1 MKTRLNSNT
10 FDLPVQE
17 LRRGYRSDI
26 YFWRE
31 KIVLEQHNM
40 HPNATTQVFQK
51 KEAVLCGIDEAIAVL
66 KLGSGRYK
74 DYAKAYKLFDRLME
88 LKQDGRRHY
97 IGDREKYLK
106 VIEEKLEITRALDD
120 LWEDGFGE
128 LEIDALFDGDLIH
141 PREPVMHI
149 NGDPSLYAHLETIYL
164 GVLAR
169 RTKIATNVR
178 NVVKAANGTTILFFP
193 ARFDHWAT
201 QGGDGYAAFIGGAS
215 VVSTDAQA
223 EWWGAKGSG
232 TVPHALIASAGGD
245 TVLAAKIFNESYPD
259 TDLVALVDFD
269 NDCVGTAL
277 KCAREFGDK
286 LWGVRLDTS
295 ENMVDKTIIRQ
306 MGDFYPNGVIPE
318 LVFDTRAALD
328 AEGFNHVKIVVSG
341 GFNPEKIAR
350 FEALKVPIDA
360 YGVGSCLMQG
370 ENDFTA
376 DVVQINGSRCAKA
389 GRWFKPNARMERV
402 NIDQ

>member
-1 MKTRLNSNT
+1 MKKRLNSNI

-31 KIVLEQHNM
+31 KIVLEQNKI
-40 HPNATTQVFQK
+40 HPVVLTQVFQK
-51 KEAVLCGIDEAIAVL
+51 KNAILCGIDEAIAVL
-66 KLGSGRYK
+66 KVGSGRYK
-74 DYAKAYKLFDRLME
+74 DYEKAYKLFDRLME
-88 LKQDGRRHY
+88 LKQESRNFY
-97 IGDREKYLK
+97 FSDRKKHLN
-106 VIEEKLEITRALDD
+106 VTDEKLEVTALLDE
-120 LWEDGFGE
+120 LWVDGFSE
-128 LEIDALFDGDLIH
+128 LDIKALFDGDEIS

-149 NGDPSLYAHLETIYL
+149 DGDPSLYAHLETIYL

-178 NVVKAANGTTILFFP
+178 DVVKAANGTSILFFP

-201 QGGDGYAAFIGGAS
+201 QGGDGYAAYIGGAS

-223 EWWGAKGSG
+223 EWWGSKGSG
-232 TVPHALIASAGGD
+232 TVPHALIASVGGD
-245 TVLAAKIFNESYPD
+245 TVLATKMFHNSYPN
-259 TDLVALVDFD
+259 TALVSLVDFD

-277 KCAREFGDK
+277 KCAREMGDK

-295 ENMVDKTIIRQ
+295 ENMVDKSMIDS
-306 MGDFYPNGVIPE
+306 MGDFHPSGVIPE
-318 LVFDTRAALD
+318 LVFAVRNALD

-341 GFNPEKIAR
+341 GFTPEKIAR
-350 FEALKVPIDA
+350 FEELDVPVDS

-370 ENDFTA
+370 SNDFTA
-376 DVVQINGSRCAKA
+376 DVVLVDGKHCAKA
-389 GRWFKPNARMERV
+389 GRRFKPSDRLV
-402 NIDQ
+402 KVD